1 MLRCNHMCSVFF
13 VSRRVHHYFKEKLEE
28 RENNLLNYIL
38 SSELILFVWSVIDL
52 KKDEDSFTINCNT
65 STIFKGEEMASL
77 IVAGV
82 TALGFTSSGI
92 AAGSAA
98 AWMMSVAGPVA
109 SGSVV
114 ALCQSIGATGA
125 VPAAAAALAANTA
138 AGAAVGGVAVG
149 GVAVKTFSVVRSYFG
164 GSPEDSDN
172 DDDGSDSNDDSPDST
187 EIIPDSRDSHDTRDA
202 SPDSKDDNFDSKN
215 DKRSSTTSLVST
227 IWPVETGEAVGHAV
241 AMGNSVM
248 AGLEDDT
255 DGHKHSGSAMTV
267 LA

>member
-1 MLRCNHMCSVFF
+1 M
-13 VSRRVHHYFKEKLEE
+13 VSDR
-28 RENNLLNYIL
+28 
-38 SSELILFVWSVIDL
+38 L

-65 STIFKGEEMASL
+65 STFFKGEEMASL

-109 SGSVV
+109 SGSAV

-125 VPAAAAALAANTA
+125 VSATTALVANTA
-138 AGAAVGGVAVG
+138 AGAAVGGA
-149 GVAVKTFSVVRSYFG
+149 AVKTFSVVRSYFG

-187 EIIPDSRDSHDTRDA
+187 EIIPDSRDGHDTRDA